1 MEDALTAAHGIQRS
15 NAEDPAVKGL
25 EKTLN
30 TMSLRMH
37 EAQQQGTSIGD
48 TDIIDLLANLD
59 ITPGETAAET
69 SLRAAQ
75 RWASIEDQEDVIEA
89 QQLDQAESVA
99 ASLKGLA
106 LEGGDSSDSQDE
118 EDDDDGNAAD
128 GNAADGNVG
137 GGAAEPPPS
146 YAELSQYFAPL
157 ESYAAASG
165 LDEAGYLLQRA
176 RMFMIEAHASKPTR
190 QTDVRA
196 YFDA

>member
-1 MEDALTAAHGIQRS
+1 MLPKEMEDALTAAHGKQRS
-15 NAEDPAVKGL
+15 NAEGPAVKGL

-48 TDIIDLLANLD
+48 TGIINLLANLD

-75 RWASIEDQEDVIEA
+75 RWASTEDQEDVIEA

-106 LEGGDSSDSQDE
+106 LEGRDSSDSQDE
-118 EDDDDGNAAD
+118 ENDDRLTTETLQTETLEAVPLSHRRRTRNFP
-128 GNAADGNVG
+128 NTS
-137 GGAAEPPPS
+137 PPWK
-146 YAELSQYFAPL
+146 A
-157 ESYAAASG
+157 
-165 LDEAGYLLQRA
+165 
-176 RMFMIEAHASKPTR
+176 TR
-190 QTDVRA
+190 
-196 YFDA
+196 

>member
-1 MEDALTAAHGIQRS
+1 MEDALTAAHGKQRS

-48 TDIIDLLANLD
+48 TEIIDLLANLD

-75 RWASIEDQEDVIEA
+75 RWASIEDQEDVIEV
-89 QQLDQAESVA
+89 QQLDQAGSVA

-128 GNAADGNVG
+128 GNVG

-146 YAELSQYFAPL
+146 YAELSQYFAPWK
-157 ESYAAASG
+157 A
-165 LDEAGYLLQRA
+165 
-176 RMFMIEAHASKPTR
+176 TR
-190 QTDVRA
+190 QRPAWTRPA
-196 YFDA
+196 TCSRGHGC